1 MLHFFYLLNIL
12 NFFQL
17 FLCTYLSPNKKDIQ
31 IRATLGRNVT
41 LDFLCGRDQRMII
54 DITDLDEL
62 SRNKIMSIVN
72 SKDKERKL

>member
-1 MLHFFYLLNIL
+1 
-12 NFFQL
+12 
-17 FLCTYLSPNKKDIQ
+17 
-31 IRATLGRNVT
+31 
-41 LDFLCGRDQRMII
+41 MII